1 MPAASDKST
10 ASSMPFAGALTD
22 SLELMRKVWGLSGLP
37 SLPSSASMTQFAQA
51 LPQSLPAMIAPTLDV
66 NEIDKRI
73 TDLRAVEQWLTLNV
87 NVLRTTIQGLEVQR
101 NTLAALK
108 SFGGSMLAAT
118 QEMTASAASP
128 PDTPAQETAPP
139 PAANTLPLNA
149 LAWWSGLQEQFAKM
163 TSAVTANAASSA
175 SQSAKSKPTASKST
189 ATARKKTASATPRKR
204 RVRKS
209 TDSAS

>member
-1 MPAASDKST
+1 MPADSDQSPPASI
-10 ASSMPFAGALTD
+10 PFAGALTD

-66 NEIDKRI
+66 NELDKRI
-73 TDLRAVEQWLTLNV
+73 TDLRAVEQWLALNV

-108 SFGGSMLAAT
+108 SFGGTMLTAT
-118 QEMTASAASP
+118 QEMGAALSSQPEVAP
-128 PDTPAQETAPP
+128 PEVPP
-139 PAANTLPLNA
+139 PADPVLADPVLPLNA

-163 TSAVTANAASSA
+163 ATAVTGNT
-175 SQSAKSKPTASKST
+175 PPSKST
-189 ATARKKTASATPRKR
+189 PPSDKPPSAARKKSAAAAPRKR
-204 RVRKS
+204 RARKS
-209 TDSAS
+209 TQAAS